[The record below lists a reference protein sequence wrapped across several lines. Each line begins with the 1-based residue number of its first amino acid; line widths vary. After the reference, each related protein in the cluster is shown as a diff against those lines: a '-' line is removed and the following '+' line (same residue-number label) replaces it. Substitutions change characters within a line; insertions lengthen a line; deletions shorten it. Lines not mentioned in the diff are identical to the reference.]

1 MAEKSEKH
9 RTAMPRLKIPT
20 FRRNSSP
27 NPSLHEERNEGDI
40 FFSPDTL
47 LKIKVSQQM
56 INVILSYEE
65 NCLVITYS

>member
-56 INVILSYEE
+56 IW
-65 NCLVITYS
+65 

>member
-27 NPSLHEERNEGDI
+27 NPPLHEERNEGDI

-56 INVILSYEE
+56 IWLI
-65 NCLVITYS
+65 